1 MTKNTAI
8 HLKQAKK
15 ECQAMLSS
23 FINSIIHDAL
33 FIKYGLVGLFF
44 NGMFSSFIPIPTE
57 LTISALLLG
66 GAAPID
72 VFLVLTSSSIIG
84 GYIAYYLGYNGRLLK
99 KIRKTPEKKYEQKSV
114 NIMAKYGWATII
126 FFSPWIPIV
135 GDVVSI
141 VAGAKKYNIIRYTI
155 AMIAGKTVK
164 AIAVVF
170 FSVYFVH
177 WMTSIFR

>member
-1 MTKNTAI
+1 
-8 HLKQAKK
+8 
-15 ECQAMLSS
+15 MLSE
-23 FINSIIHDAL
+23 FINSIVHDAL

-66 GAAPID
+66 GANPVD
-72 VFLVLTSSSIIG
+72 VFLVLTTSSIIG

-114 NIMAKYGWATII
+114 SIMTKYGWSTII

-141 VAGAKKYNIIRYTI
+141 VAGTKKYNIVKYTI
-155 AMIAGKTVK
+155 AMTTGKTVK
-164 AIAVVF
+164 AVAVVF
-170 FSVYFVH
+170 FSVHFVH
-177 WMTSIFR
+177 WMVNIFR